1 MLYFACFF
9 LSTAAHTDRDCAATG
24 RSSSGNSRNLSII
37 LTMALNLGLSAR
49 SRCQQ
54 SNISSYSVSGQSYSD
69 HIVTI
74 IIIIII
80 INNSA
85 SYPQRDGAE
94 LGSVGSFPLPTVQ
107 HQLVQR
113 LRAVLQRPHIQLI
126 SKFLKVAQVAQLLQ
140 GSLAGCCQ

>member
-1 MLYFACFF
+1 
-9 LSTAAHTDRDCAATG
+9 
-24 RSSSGNSRNLSII
+24 
-37 LTMALNLGLSAR
+37 MALNLGLSAR

-54 SNISSYSVSGQSYSD
+54 SNISSYSVSGQSCSD
-69 HIVTI
+69 HIITIIITTTI

-80 INNSA
+80 IIINSA

-94 LGSVGSFPLPTVQ
+94 LGSVGSFPLPAVQ

-126 SKFLKVAQVAQLLQ
+126 SKFLKVA
-140 GSLAGCCQ
+140 

>member
-1 MLYFACFF
+1 MLYFFLFF

-49 SRCQQ
+49 SLCQQ

-69 HIVTI
+69 HIIT

-94 LGSVGSFPLPTVQ
+94 LGSVGSFPPPTVQ

-126 SKFLKVAQVAQLLQ
+126 SKFLKVA
-140 GSLAGCCQ
+140 